1 MWIKFTLKI
10 SANKIAKLYLLV
22 STKVCLVTKLPK
34 LSSMFPPPACFGDTY
49 IWTRNFCEQN
59 REKLQKSFTLS
70 RKITWRI
77 VDLAPLEHNFLPSG
91 EHLEQLLLSAGF
103 CLEPWQRI
111 AKRNSSAIS
120 LQRLCLSFIAF
131 FREFQQ
137 NSRIATIIA
146 SAKPQR
152 RTTKTPPIFWTLK
165 GWAFESL
172 LLSWKIVLDQQTNIT
187 KCNWC

>member
-1 MWIKFTLKI
+1 MSGKTVLTYFL
-10 SANKIAKLYLLV
+10 LY
-22 STKVCLVTKLPK
+22 
-34 LSSMFPPPACFGDTY
+34 
-49 IWTRNFCEQN
+49 N
-59 REKLQKSFTLS
+59 REKLQKTFTLS

-77 VDLAPLEHNFLPSG
+77 VVLAPIEHNFLPSG

-187 KCNWC
+187 KCNWCWEYLNWYRISILHWLHPCCIPLIGCYLCVYEKGAINYLPI